1 MGHGGSPPHLR
12 QMAMKI
18 LNMTC
23 SSSGCEP
30 NVSAFAMVHTKKRNI
45 LEKRQLNDLV
55 FVQYNQKLQERH
67 PQLEH
72 DQREAIEAFGIDDAC
87 EWLVD
92 ASDDEAAR
100 TAMPPAYDLGSN
112 SKPKEGEGEDLAK
125 EGSDQEEE

>member
-1 MGHGGSPPHLR
+1 MLATGSLGKEVAVKQKSKIPPGAWWMGHGGSPPHLR

-92 ASDDEAAR
+92 ASDDEVF
-100 TAMPPAYDLGSN
+100 L
-112 SKPKEGEGEDLAK
+112 GEGLIW
-125 EGSDQEEE
+125 G